1 MEPTPEQVMRDLSHD
16 LMSPYC
22 PGRTIASCPS
32 EAARKLEDRILVE
45 AESGKTREQIESQLV
60 QRFGPEV
67 VGYAGRPIILW
78 GSLAVGL
85 VAAVGLARMARR
97 WVAGSAMS
105 PVRVGDSA
113 PAGTGS
119 TPRVAEL
126 DAVEDALDELDE
138 F

>member
-1 MEPTPEQVMRDLSHD
+1 MHDLSHD

-32 EAARKLEDRILVE
+32 EAARKLEGRILVE
-45 AESGKTREQIESQLV
+45 AESGKTRDEIEQQLV

-67 VGYAGRPIILW
+67 VGYAGRPIVLW

-97 WVAGSAMS
+97 WVAGSGMT

-113 PAGTGS
+113 PAGTGA
-119 TPRVAEL
+119 TPGVAEL